1 MKRWTILTG
10 ILIVTTNPKLPGDTL
25 SFSIKD
31 PADLTL
37 AIMKVGQSGLLKDA
51 SSLDQSLLK
60 TMISELGTNII
71 KYAKRGVISV
81 KRVESGG
88 ATDIL
93 ILAQDAGPGIPNV
106 ELAMQDRFSTGTSLG
121 LGLPGVKRMADVF
134 SIHSSALKGTSVS
147 AQKRIRGRFY
157 SSEARESHDETNTA
171 RQFIAKPVESLRCA
185 HFDVSSYTRPMPGEV
200 LSGDMAAIIELAD
213 GVLIALVDV
222 SGHGA
227 QASALANEIRQ
238 FLATHATSQ
247 LSDLMSLLHDRL
259 KGTRG
264 AAISLLFLDVR
275 GSTIQ
280 YCGVGN
286 TGAYRVVGQT
296 WRPISKDGVLGHR
309 LPTLTED
316 GTKLS
321 NGDLILVWTDGVSE
335 LAAKNFVSK
344 HAYRPSA
351 SLARE
356 LVTALGRPFDD
367 AGCVVL
373 KWVA

>member
-1 MKRWTILTG
+1 MRRWTILTG
-10 ILIVTTNPKLPGDTL
+10 IAIVPPNPKVPGDTL

-37 AIMKVGQSGLLKDA
+37 AIMKVDQSGLLKEA

-81 KRVESGG
+81 KRIEVGG

-93 ILAQDAGPGIPNV
+93 ILAQDTGPGIPNI

-121 LGLPGVKRMADVF
+121 LGLPGVRRMADVF
-134 SIHSSALKGTSVS
+134 SIHSSTLKGTSVS
-147 AQKRIRGRFY
+147 AQKRVRGRFY
-157 SSEARESHDETNTA
+157 SSEARQNNDVTDIP
-171 RQFIAKPVESLRCA
+171 RQFIAKPVESLKSTE
-185 HFDVSSYTRPMPGEV
+185 FDVSSYVRPMPGEV
-200 LSGDMAAIIELAD
+200 MSGDMAAIIELD
-213 GVLIALVDV
+213 NGVLIALVDV

-247 LSDLMSLLHDRL
+247 LSGLMSLLHDRL

-275 GSTIQ
+275 GVTIQ

-286 TGAYRVVGQT
+286 TNAYRVVGQS

-316 GTKLS
+316 STKLS
-321 NGDLILVWTDGVSE
+321 NGDLILVRTDGVSE
-335 LAAKNFVSK
+335 LAAKNFVTK
-344 HAYRPSA
+344 NAHHSA
-351 SLARE
+351 ATLARE
-356 LVTALGRPFDD
+356 LVTTLGRPFDD
-367 AGCVVL
+367 AGCIVL